1 MNRMVRLPDWAR
13 RSRASSMF
21 RRRSATPAL
30 TALRGTKCDEVTLAI
45 NRASVV
51 LPLPGGPQRTID
63 PTRSSSMAR
72 RSSCSGPTRCCCP
85 TNSSRVRGRKRAARG
100 WSLAGGGSAAGNRDS
115 CGTLSRL
122 SVRLGRSAQATLDL
136 RSAGRGVG
144 GSLNRLVDLLPE
156 GRLYGQWI
164 VVAVVE
170 PVPDLEGDAPVGA
183 RLDPD
188 VRRGILG
195 QVGAGRQALA
205 HTLHQ
210 PVQAN
215 VSGHLDGER
224 ELPGRVAGPVHDRLT
239 EDDRVRDQHLLS
251 VEGPHSGGT
260 ELDVLDNAGS
270 AVDGDLVADPKR
282 TLEQEKDPGEK
293 VLQDVLEGEAERQ
306 GKDSE
311 TAQHECQVAQPDA
324 EENDDRRDHPGH
336 IDQSRRK
343 QADRRVEVGPLELVA
358 REGLNKTAQEE
369 HDQEDDQPLE
379 EVCPGRVPL

>member
-1 MNRMVRLPDWAR
+1 M
-13 RSRASSMF
+13 RASSML

-30 TALRGTKCDEVTLAI
+30 TALSGTKCDEVTRAI
-45 NRASVV
+45 SRASVV

-63 PTRSSSMAR
+63 PNRSSSMAR

-85 TNSSRVRGRKRAARG
+85 TNSSSVRGRKRAARG
-100 WSLAGGGSAAGNRDS
+100 WSFAGGGSAAGNRDS

-136 RSAGRGVG
+136 RSAGRRVM

-156 GRLYGQWI
+156 GRLYGQCI

-224 ELPGRVAGPVHDRLT
+224 ELSGRVAGPVDDRLA
-239 EDDRVRDQHLLS
+239 EYDRARHQNFLTAHRS
-251 VEGPHSGGT
+251 HRGRP
-260 ELDVLDNAGS
+260 ELDVLNDAGPN
-270 AVDGDLVADPKR
+270 VDHDLVTDTER

-324 EENDDRRDHPGH
+324 EENDDRRDHPG
-336 IDQSRRK
+336 
-343 QADRRVEVGPLELVA
+343 P
-358 REGLNKTAQEE
+358 
-369 HDQEDDQPLE
+369 
-379 EVCPGRVPL
+379 